1 MASFRVGFKPTVR
14 LSVQRFSSSKILVPA
29 CAVLVTEC
37 VPWFA
42 VFTPMILPCGAWYRP
57 VSRSWF
63 AIWFANFTAYVRF

>member
-1 MASFRVGFKPTVR
+1 MASLRVGFEATVR
-14 LSVQRFSSSKILVPA
+14 LLVQRFLSSKILVPGM
-29 CAVLVTEC
+29 CRLVTKC

-57 VSRSWF
+57 VSRGWF